1 MKKFPSLLKALLPLL
16 LLSLLLSAC
25 NNGAVSFT
33 TVITTKDGN
42 SIADQSFG
50 LSAGDLAQTILD
62 SGAFSEELELLDNE
76 IAYMLFGFDLWSDS
90 ASLIEDSV
98 VYYSTGGTSEIC
110 AVLVI
115 GEEYY
120 GGDMAAADS
129 DLEDWLA
136 AQIEAEKDYRPAEV
150 PKLENAILEERG
162 NTILLVVANDAEAA
176 QAAIPAQ

>member
-1 MKKFPSLLKALLPLL
+1 MTA
-16 LLSLLLSAC
+16 AE
-25 NNGAVSFT
+25 
-33 TVITTKDGN
+33 
-42 SIADQSFG
+42 
-50 LSAGDLAQTILD
+50 LAQAVLD

-76 IAYMLFGFDLWSDS
+76 IAHMLFGFDDWSES
-90 ASLIEDSV
+90 ELIQDSV
-98 VYYSTGGTSEIC
+98 IYYSTGGTSELC

-115 GEEYY
+115 GEEYR
-120 GGDMAAADS
+120 GGDMAAAS
-129 DLEDWLA
+129 ADLEDWLA